1 MCGVFHL
8 AIILSRDGDDD
19 DYYNNNSNSII
30 PFIKL
35 IYIYL
40 FIVSILI
47 MIYVTNKLLKNY
59 IVCFVS
65 F

>member
-19 DYYNNNSNSII
+19 DYYNNSNSII